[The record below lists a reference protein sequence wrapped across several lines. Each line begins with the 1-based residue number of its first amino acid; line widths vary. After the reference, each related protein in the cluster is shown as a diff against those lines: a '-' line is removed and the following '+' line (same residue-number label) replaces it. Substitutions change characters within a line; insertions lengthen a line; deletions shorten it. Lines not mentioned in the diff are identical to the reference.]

1 MTVSFKDAVGRTIK
15 VGDRVAYAS
24 YHNLGLTLGTV
35 TKLGRVNVEVTP
47 PETAFNT
54 RPETFR
60 PAELVK
66 V

>member
-1 MTVSFKDAVGRTIK
+1 MTVAFKDAVGRTIR

-47 PETAFNT
+47 PETAFNP

-60 PAELVK
+60 PADLVK

>member
-1 MTVSFKDAVGRTIK
+1 MTTTFKDRLGRTIK

-24 YHNLGLTLGTV
+24 FHNLGLTLGTV

-47 PETAFNT
+47 PKTAFNP

-60 PAELVK
+60 PADVIK
-66 V
+66 A